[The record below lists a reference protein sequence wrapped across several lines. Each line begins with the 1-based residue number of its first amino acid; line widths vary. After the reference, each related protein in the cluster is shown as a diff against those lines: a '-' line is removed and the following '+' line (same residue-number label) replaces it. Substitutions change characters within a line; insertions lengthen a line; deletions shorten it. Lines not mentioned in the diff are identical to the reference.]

1 MKTITPLIL
10 LLFWVAPHLV
20 IGQNIDQNR
29 LLTDLR
35 TLSSDA
41 MEGRAPMT
49 DGGRLAR
56 EYIRERFESL
66 GLGTQFPGYRQE
78 FVLDASRGQEGLGVN
93 ILGFIPGSVS
103 SKIILVIAHYDHLG
117 KKGEVIYNGADDNAS
132 GTAALLEIAAYF
144 SKNLPGH
151 SFLFVATDAEEKGL
165 LGARALVKDFP
176 FPLEDIKAVVNMDMI
191 SRSDDRTLYAV
202 GTRFYPQ
209 FRPYLEAAAGR
220 SSIRLVLGNDGAPG
234 EKDWSKASDHGPF
247 HERNIPFIYF
257 GVDDHKDYHQPTD
270 TFENI
275 QPAFYTAACELIL
288 DTLLAMDQKLPS
300 E

>member
-10 LLFWVAPHLV
+10 LLFWAAPYLV
-20 IGQNIDQNR
+20 FGQNIDQSR
-29 LLTDLR
+29 LLADMR
-35 TLSSDA
+35 TLSSDS

-49 DGGRLAR
+49 EGGRMAR
-56 EYIRERFESL
+56 EYIRERFESI
-66 GLGTQFPGYRQE
+66 GLGSQFPGYRQE
-78 FVLDASRGQEGLGVN
+78 FVLDAAKGAEGLGVN
-93 ILGFIPGSVS
+93 ILGFIPGSAS
-103 SKIILVIAHYDHLG
+103 AEIILLLAHYDHLG
-117 KKGEVIYNGADDNAS
+117 KKGEAIYNGADDNAS
-132 GTAALLEIAAYF
+132 GTAALLEMAAYF
-144 SKNLPGH
+144 SENLPRH

-165 LGARALVKDFP
+165 VGARALLRDFP
-176 FPLEDIKAVVNMDMI
+176 FPLEEVKAVVNMDMI

-209 FRPYLEAAAGR
+209 FRPFLEAAAGR
-220 SSIRLVLGNDGAPG
+220 SSIRLVLGNDGGAG
-234 EKDWSKASDHGPF
+234 QKDWSKASDHGPF

-275 QPAFYTAACELIL
+275 QPDFYVAACELIL
-288 DTLLAMDQKLPS
+288 DTLLGMDQEMAS